1 MINYRYKRQ
10 SILKEVG
17 ACGQQKLL
25 DTKVLIIGCGGLGG
39 EVAVHLA
46 AAGVGEIH
54 LIDFDVVDETNLHR
68 QVFFNENDIRK
79 SKADTLKKYI
89 SNQNSKVK
97 IIALQE
103 RITKLNVV
111 GFISKVD
118 YVFDCTDDLLTK
130 YLINDACVLNNKL
143 LIYGSLFKFEGH
155 VSVFNHHVKNANRNC
170 NLRDVFP
177 EIPKENIPS
186 CSEVGTLNSIVAII
200 ANMQV
205 NELYKLVLGIGKP
218 LVNQLLIF
226 NSLDNEILKL
236 QLKVNEELNFKKLW
250 KTNTY
255 VKETCEN
262 DKDLEISLDELK
274 AGNYKIISLVENLDF
289 DVFLYTSLKEIKT
302 GNLKLEVG
310 NYCIVCEKGISS
322 LKAVKI
328 LKKQFPLAVFK
339 SLKSGL
345 INFHKGLLNL

>member
-46 AAGVGEIH
+46 AAGLGEIH

-79 SKADTLKKYI
+79 SKADTIKKYI

-103 RITKLNVV
+103 KITKLNVV

-118 YVFDCTDDLLTK
+118 YVFDCTDDLHTK

-186 CSEVGTLNSIVAII
+186 CSEVGTLNAIVSII

-205 NELYKLVLGIGKP
+205 NEFYKLVLEIGKP

-236 QLKVNEELNFKKLW
+236 QLKIDESLDFEKHW
-250 KTNTY
+250 RTNTY
-255 VKETCEN
+255 EKETCEN
-262 DKDLEISLDELK
+262 DKNLEISLDELK
-274 AGNYKIISLVENLDF
+274 AGNYKIISLVENTNLDVTIF
-289 DVFLYTSLKEIKT
+289 SSLQEIET
-302 GNLKLEVG
+302 GNLILSKGE
-310 NYCIVCEKGISS
+310 YCIVCEKGVSS

-328 LKKQFPLAVFK
+328 LKKQFLESKFF
-339 SLKSGL
+339 SLMYGVNK
-345 INFHKGLLNL
+345 I